1 VSAATLA
8 PLSWIYAAAV
18 RARNRRYDRPGV
30 ARRAALPVISVGNL
44 TVGGTGQTPTVAW
57 LAERLVARGSRP
69 AIVSRGY
76 GGRAGRG
83 PVVVSTG
90 AGPLCP
96 PEISG
101 DEPALLSR
109 IVRGASIVVGADRAA
124 GAERAHTL
132 GASVVLLD
140 DGFQHRALAR
150 DLDVVLLDAA
160 RPFGNGRLLPA
171 GELREPIDSL
181 ARADVV
187 VLTRAGSVDTTE
199 ARQAVAAHRPGI
211 PLLRSSFRRLGFVDA
226 GGAAVAAP
234 ERAVAFCGIARPD
247 SFRAELAAEPTEIVS
262 FRAFADHH
270 RFTARELAELRDAA
284 RRARARLVT
293 TQKDLARL
301 GSHAR
306 ADDAPIALAIALAL
320 DDPETLLDAVERAIV
335 RRAA

>member
-1 VSAATLA
+1 
-8 PLSWIYAAAV
+8 LSWVYEAAV

-44 TVGGTGQTPTVAW
+44 TVGGTGKTPTVAW
-57 LAERLVARGSRP
+57 LAERLVARGDRP

-76 GGRAGRG
+76 GGRAGNG
-83 PVVVSTG
+83 PLVVSTG
-90 AGPLCP
+90 DGPLCP

-101 DEPALLSR
+101 DEPALLAR
-109 IVRGASIVVGADRAA
+109 IARGSPVVVGADRAA
-124 GAERAHTL
+124 AAERARTL

-187 VLTRAGSVDTTE
+187 VLTRAGSEVDASE
-199 ARQAVAAHRPGI
+199 ARRAVAAHRPGI
-211 PLLRSSFRRLGFVDA
+211 PVVRSTFRRLGFVAAD
-226 GGAAVAAP
+226 GAAAPAP

-247 SFRAELAAEPTEIVS
+247 SFRAELAAEPIEIVS

-270 RFTARELAELRDAA
+270 RFTPRELAELRAAA
-284 RRARARLVT
+284 RRSGARLVT

-301 GSHAR
+301 GSDAR
-306 ADDAPIALAIALAL
+306 TDAPIALAIELAL